1 MLRTRLAELEQAAQ
15 AVPAS
20 KPVVTPQPTTP
31 PATVV
36 AAPFVETPPE
46 TGPAET
52 SSARIHVVQKGE
64 TLYSLALQYY
74 GTRAA
79 WEKIYQAN
87 RSGLPNKDQLK
98 VGQSLVIP

>member
-1 MLRTRLAELEQAAQ
+1 MKQ
-15 AVPAS
+15 
-20 KPVVTPQPTTP
+20 
-31 PATVV
+31 
-36 AAPFVETPPE
+36 
-46 TGPAET
+46 
-52 SSARIHVVQKGE
+52 GE

-87 RSGLPNKDQLK
+87 RNALPNRDQLK